1 MKETPMLR
9 EHPERTGGSKLT
21 SKSRQLS
28 KSRGC
33 RYGLV
38 LFCAAFVLSGPPF
51 AAAGE
56 NPTINVYGAGAS
68 SCSNWLSERK
78 NIAAGESPTPLAFE
92 QMGWV
97 LGYATAFSQHVP
109 RSAEAAILPNGGILA
124 QMVDDYCIQRPS
136 DLLAAATSGIMQ
148 YAAQA
153 AVQTA
158 GARSAAT
165 DIGH

>member
-1 MKETPMLR
+1 ML
-9 EHPERTGGSKLT
+9 GLSGSRKLT
-21 SKSRQLS
+21 STNQRLS
-28 KSRGC
+28 KSRGR
-33 RYGLV
+33 RYRLI
-38 LFCAAFVLSGPPF
+38 LFCAAFALSGPTF
-51 AAAGE
+51 ATADE

-78 NIAAGESPTPLAFE
+78 NIAAGGLPTPLAFE

-109 RSAEAAILPNGGILA
+109 RSAAATILPNGGILA
-124 QMVDDYCIQRPS
+124 QMIDDYCVQRPS
-136 DLLAAATSGIMQ
+136 DLLAAATSRIME

-158 GARSAAT
+158 GPIQRN
-165 DIGH
+165 D

>member
-1 MKETPMLR
+1 MFALNRNGNAM
-9 EHPERTGGSKLT
+9 SKI
-21 SKSRQLS
+21 RQLS
-28 KSRGC
+28 KLRAC
-33 RYGLV
+33 LYGLV
-38 LFCAAFVLSGPPF
+38 PFCAALVLSGSSF

-78 NIAAGESPTPLAFE
+78 NIAAGESPTPFAWE

-109 RSAEAAILPNGGILA
+109 RSAEAAILPNGGLLA
-124 QMVDDYCIQRPS
+124 QMIDSYCVQRPS
-136 DLLAAATSGIMQ
+136 DLLAAATSTVMQ
-148 YAAQA
+148 YTARA

-158 GARSAAT
+158 GHAAR
-165 DIGH
+165 

>member
-1 MKETPMLR
+1 MLR
-9 EHPERTGGSKLT
+9 EYAERAGSPV
-21 SKSRQLS
+21 KSRLS
-28 KSRGC
+28 KSRSR
-33 RYGLV
+33 RYGLI
-38 LFCAAFVLSGPPF
+38 LFSAAFVLSGPPL

-68 SCSNWLSERK
+68 SCGNWLSERK
-78 NIAAGESPTPLAFE
+78 NIAAGGSPTPLAFE

-109 RSAEAAILPNGGILA
+109 RSAAAAILPNGGILA
-124 QMVDDYCIQRPS
+124 QMVDDYCAQRPS
-136 DLLAAATSGIMQ
+136 DLLAAATSGIME

-158 GARSAAT
+158 GQTGRH
-165 DIGH
+165 D